1 MNIYI
6 FCPKYSSLPKTK
18 PANQCILQPLLVSA
32 LAVCLSVDA
41 MRTVWLKKKYEWDHI
56 VSIKVELYFF
66 LRILTSL
73 KYYSEDSFDT
83 DQKIPKPWK
92 QVKDVK

>member
-1 MNIYI
+1 MMNIF
-6 FCPKYSSLPKTK
+6 FCPKYSSLPKIK
-18 PANQCILQPLLVSA
+18 PANQFIQHPLLVSA

-41 MRTVWLKKKYEWDHI
+41 MRTVRFKTKYEWDHI

-83 DQKIPKPWK
+83 DQKIPKP
-92 QVKDVK
+92 